1 VQVRSYRIGLFFYL
15 IGAVLFFSG
24 CTPAAAVV
32 IEARPTKQATLQP
45 DPTLTAT
52 AELLRS
58 TDAVLSTPTLGGSTT
73 QAPVTTATQPA
84 ERLSP
89 DRWKDWPVVPEISNR
104 AVQIYQDGVSQGNNP
119 RAFSK
124 IGDCETITEWF
135 LADFDRGSGHYV
147 LGPYS
152 QLQTVIDTYSGSYGR
167 LGVAAKRGFT
177 AASVLNTYWRDAD
190 LCNKNETP
198 LDCEIRLNKPAFAL
212 IMLGTNDVARPERFE
227 KNLRAVIDETI
238 RLGVLPVLMTKAD
251 NLEGDNSLN
260 LTTARLAYEYDIPLW
275 NFWKAVQTLPSKG
288 LQQDQSHLTFAP
300 NDFSDPENMKR
311 AWPVRNLTALE
322 VLDAI
327 RQAVEP
333 LP

>member
-1 VQVRSYRIGLFFYL
+1 MRFYRIELFLYL
-15 IGAVLFFSG
+15 MGAVLLISG
-24 CTPAAAVV
+24 CRPAAAAV
-32 IEARPTKQATLQP
+32 IDIVPTDQAALQTTPAQTVTVERPKATE
-45 DPTLTAT
+45 TA
-52 AELLRS
+52 LP
-58 TDAVLSTPTLGGSTT
+58 TPTLREPTT
-73 QAPVTTATQPA
+73 QAALTTFTAES
-84 ERLSP
+84 ERLGP
-89 DRWKDWPVVPEISNR
+89 DRWQDWPVVPKISKR
-104 AVQIYQDGVSQGNNP
+104 AVQIYRDGVSQGNNP

-135 LADFDRGSGHYV
+135 LADFDRSSDHYV
-147 LGPYS
+147 LGPYP
-152 QLQTVIDTYSGSYGR
+152 QLQTVIDTYRGSYGR

-190 LCNKNETP
+190 QCDKNETP
-198 LDCEIRLNKPAFAL
+198 LACEIRLNRPAFAL

-260 LTTARLAYEYDIPLW
+260 LTTARLAYKYDIPLW

-288 LQQDQSHLTFAP
+288 LQEDQSHLTFAP
-300 NDFSDPENMKR
+300 NDFSYPENLKR
-311 AWPVRNLTALE
+311 AWPVRNLTALQI
-322 VLDAI
+322 LDAI

-333 LP
+333 QP